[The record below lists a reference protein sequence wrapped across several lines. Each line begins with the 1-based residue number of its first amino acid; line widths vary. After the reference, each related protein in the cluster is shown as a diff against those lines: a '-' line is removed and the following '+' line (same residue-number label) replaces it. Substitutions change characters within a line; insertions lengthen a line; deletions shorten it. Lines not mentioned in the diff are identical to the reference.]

1 MARRS
6 RKAEIAA
13 AQGLILAPLSKESF
27 IKIYST
33 ALYGRLSIMD
43 TRDRKDSE
51 SIETQMDYLKN
62 YIENKPDLQFYAC
75 YCDNGETGTNFDRP
89 GFQQMM
95 ADIKAGL
102 VDCIVVKDLSR
113 FGRDFLETGNF
124 LEKVLPFLGVRFIS
138 INDQYDSA
146 HADSSEAM
154 TIALKNL
161 MNDIYTKDIS
171 QKVYSALDTK
181 KRNGDFIGNYAA
193 YGYVKSPENKNRII
207 VDPKAAEV
215 VRRIFQ
221 MKEDGFSNA
230 SIARALTASGVPNPS
245 HYRYL
250 TGILFSKRFAE
261 NAPWQTQ
268 AVKNILG
275 NPVYLGHTVQGRKVS
290 KLYENQRQKAMP
302 KSEWI
307 IVENTHEPIISQEQ
321 FDRVQQI
328 MEERKAEYTSRL
340 GKYDYFGPSENLFRG
355 LVVCGCCKRNMT
367 RYKEV
372 YNRGRSISYRFIC
385 PSYAMH
391 LTGACMNGGGFPET
405 ELKEIVFAVIKS
417 QMGLLSDAEAV
428 INRISK
434 GAGAGEQRMALDR
447 EILSLQ
453 SRQKKVGALRQM
465 VFESYS
471 QKALSREDY
480 LFASEQYAKELQAL
494 SEQLAGLLA
503 QKAAMPEHKA
513 RENKWY
519 AAFYRFRDEKEL
531 SRAMVHELIE
541 KIYIHTDKS
550 VEIILRYQD
559 EMKKIFRGADG
570 NGTPGTAD

>member
-1 MARRS
+1 M
-6 RKAEIAA
+6 
-13 AQGLILAPLSKESF
+13 
-27 IKIYST
+27 
-33 ALYGRLSIMD
+33 
-43 TRDRKDSE
+43 
-51 SIETQMDYLKN
+51 
-62 YIENKPDLQFYAC
+62 
-75 YCDNGETGTNFDRP
+75 
-89 GFQQMM
+89 QQH
-95 ADIKAGL
+95 
-102 VDCIVVKDLSR
+102 S
-113 FGRDFLETGNF
+113 
-124 LEKVLPFLGVRFIS
+124 
-138 INDQYDSA
+138 
-146 HADSSEAM
+146 
-154 TIALKNL
+154 
-161 MNDIYTKDIS
+161 
-171 QKVYSALDTK
+171 
-181 KRNGDFIGNYAA
+181 
-193 YGYVKSPENKNRII
+193 
-207 VDPKAAEV
+207 
-215 VRRIFQ
+215 
-221 MKEDGFSNA
+221 
-230 SIARALTASGVPNPS
+230 
-245 HYRYL
+245 
-250 TGILFSKRFAE
+250 
-261 NAPWQTQ
+261 
-268 AVKNILG
+268 
-275 NPVYLGHTVQGRKVS
+275 
-290 KLYENQRQKAMP
+290 
-302 KSEWI
+302 
-307 IVENTHEPIISQEQ
+307 HEPIISQEQ

-453 SRQKKVGALRQM
+453 SRQKKVGAQRQM